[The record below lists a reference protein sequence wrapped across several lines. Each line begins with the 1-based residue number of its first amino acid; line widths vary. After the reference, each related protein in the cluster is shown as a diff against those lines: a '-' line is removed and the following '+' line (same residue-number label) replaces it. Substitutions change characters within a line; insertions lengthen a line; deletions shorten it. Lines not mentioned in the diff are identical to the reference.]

1 MSQLLAMRRMHLWAL
16 SLFAVVLALPFTAS
30 AQDIEALDP
39 PARATESPIW
49 GNFELRLGSYRPDI
63 DKEFGGQGVYA
74 DTFGGGK
81 ILAELALSGYVYDG
95 FGQVG
100 VGGALGFWNKKA
112 KATDAS
118 GEETADVTRLMII
131 PARAEVYYRFDYLE
145 ERFNVPLVLRVG
157 LGLDYYFWNVYASG
171 KVADAPSG
179 DKLLAGRGGTWG
191 WHYEVALYF
200 LLDSLAPRMAAAF
213 DSTAGVNNSYVFIS
227 FTGTHVSDFG
237 SDSSW
242 SLSDNMLRFG
252 IAFEF

>member
-1 MSQLLAMRRMHLWAL
+1 MSRLATLCRLH
-16 SLFAVVLALPFTAS
+16 LFALALVAAVLAFPMSAF
-30 AQDIEALDP
+30 AQDIEAIDP
-39 PARATESPIW
+39 PMRSTESPIW
-49 GNFELRLGSYRPDI
+49 GTFELRLGNYRPDI

-112 KATDAS
+112 KAVDSS
-118 GEETADVTRLMII
+118 GNETADITRLMIL
-131 PARAEVYYRFDYLE
+131 PTRAEVFYRFDYLE
-145 ERFNVPLVLRVG
+145 ERFNVPLVLKVG

-171 KVADAPSG
+171 KVADAPVG
-179 DKLLAGRGGTWG
+179 DSTVAGRGGTWG
-191 WHYEVALYF
+191 WHYDITLYF

-213 DSTAGVNNSYVFIS
+213 DSTSGVNNSYIFIG

-242 SLSDNMLRFG
+242 NLSDNMLRFG
-252 IAFEF
+252 LAFEF